1 MLSTIALTTL
11 TLLSQSSTGG
21 VQAFHVAAQHSR
33 RSILTSSSS
42 HQKSKSVI
50 NTNGQT
56 SRIEHQHRYIHSTLF
71 MKNEDAKS
79 SNSPVRAPRVRNKRA
94 FEQEMNMNTRQR
106 QSSSSFKID
115 YRLASS
121 ISSESYAVEKSQ
133 EQEQENNNGLFSSF
147 FQTQTQS
154 QSTDTKDELFPIISA
169 ALLITS
175 NTVGASMM
183 VLPGLAQGPGMIA
196 SSGLFGGQLV
206 SCLQLLLYC
215 FDYISRRLRS
225 TLSHFQFV
233 STILIHLLTRC
244 YYHISQH
251 RSTAIYLVNL
261 VSGLLIAEVAINQY
275 ESSPASC
282 DVPSSF
288 KEFADANLQSEFAG
302 NAISAISLFINTCV
316 LSYDLVTAGRLTN
329 DAITNDAIKPIFGPD
344 VMNLISSSD
353 NTGLLLAAAFFITL
367 VSTQS
372 GAALS
377 GIASICCMTLFVCFA
392 GLVVPGLANIHDPLA
407 TFAAQGTSAFG
418 SEMFMHDISRFIPV
432 LLTAMIY
439 QNIVPTIT
447 KMLKYDRDQT
457 FKAIMFGSAIPM
469 FMYIAF
475 CFTVLGGGAMP
486 GAGSGNMFL
495 TGITASSVFGSAMAC
510 VISLSEE
517 LDVYFDQW
525 KASECD
531 LPENVDANTNTNVEE
546 TASLPSVVF
555 GITLPVLAGIFCANG
570 DGFVKA
576 LSVSGTYGSPLLYG
590 VVPVALAFTQ
600 RTAIMNEIQK
610 SSGMIDNV
618 KATFDK
624 IMNDESD
631 VEKHIVPGGMLPLGA
646 LAAGSAALMFTHLIG
661 DLSSLT
667 AVSTSAL

>member
-1 MLSTIALTTL
+1 MTFNI
-11 TLLSQSSTGG
+11 
-21 VQAFHVAAQHSR
+21 
-33 RSILTSSSS
+33 
-42 HQKSKSVI
+42 
-50 NTNGQT
+50 
-56 SRIEHQHRYIHSTLF
+56 
-71 MKNEDAKS
+71 
-79 SNSPVRAPRVRNKRA
+79 
-94 FEQEMNMNTRQR
+94 
-106 QSSSSFKID
+106 
-115 YRLASS
+115 
-121 ISSESYAVEKSQ
+121 
-133 EQEQENNNGLFSSF
+133 
-147 FQTQTQS
+147 
-154 QSTDTKDELFPIISA
+154 
-169 ALLITS
+169 
-175 NTVGASMM
+175 
-183 VLPGLAQGPGMIA
+183 
-196 SSGLFGGQLV
+196 
-206 SCLQLLLYC
+206 
-215 FDYISRRLRS
+215 
-225 TLSHFQFV
+225 SHFQFV
-233 STILIHLLTRC
+233 STIHSLTQLLSS
-244 YYHISQH
+244 YLSQH

-275 ESSPASC
+275 ESSPGSC

-329 DAITNDAIKPIFGPD
+329 DAITNDAIKPIVGPD
-344 VMNLISSSD
+344 VMSIISSSD

-407 TFAAQGTSAFG
+407 TFAAQGTSEFG
-418 SEMFMHDISRFIPV
+418 SEVFMHDMSTLIPV

-457 FKAIMFGSAIPM
+457 FKAITIGSAIPM

-475 CFTVLGGGAMP
+475 CFTVLGGGALP

-517 LDVYFDQW
+517 LDVYFDEW

-531 LPENVDANTNTNVEE
+531 LKEDVDVAVAVNRNKNANMNVEE

-555 GITLPVLAGIFCANG
+555 GITVPVLAGIFCANG

-576 LSVSGTYGSPLLYG
+576 LSISGTYGSPLLYG

-600 RTAIMNEIQK
+600 RTAIMNEFQK
-610 SSGMIDNV
+610 SNGMMENV

-624 IMNDESD
+624 IMNDDSD
-631 VEKHIVPGGMLPLGA
+631 VEKQIVPGGMLPLGA

-661 DLSSLT
+661 DLSSLA
-667 AVSTSAL
+667 AVSSSVL